1 MKELALGLLCVM
13 GANVLLESVI
23 GKFGDHFTFRC
34 FMVIITKYLCI
45 IVSFVLLYV
54 AAYYN
59 PDVIVA
65 NINNSNVSKVHNKI
79 KEYFQHE
86 AEHIN
91 MIHQKNK
98 RNYNIFLKTKQSLF
112 HKFSLFHPDRNRPF
126 SQSKRGRRAG
136 CGILTLLETTK
147 GWHVLYNIGERWLAL
162 ASRR

>member
-1 MKELALGLLCVM
+1 MEVISMKELALGLLCVM

-65 NINNSNVSKVHNKI
+65 NINNSNVNLMDSMKI
-79 KEYFQHE
+79 LFISGIIMYACKDLVKLKDVLKIPVDIMDGEESSVLDVKDEIVSIPVNNDIKKE
-86 AEHIN
+86 N
-91 MIHQKNK
+91 N
-98 RNYNIFLKTKQSLF
+98 
-112 HKFSLFHPDRNRPF
+112 
-126 SQSKRGRRAG
+126 
-136 CGILTLLETTK
+136 
-147 GWHVLYNIGERWLAL
+147 
-162 ASRR
+162 